1 MQLVVIAGGKGTRLR
16 QRLGDLPKPL
26 VEIGGRPL
34 LESQILLARRYAF
47 TDILLLTGYE
57 GHRIGSYCGDGAAWG
72 VRIRYRQEE
81 EPLGTAGAVLAAFD
95 ELDERFAVMYG
106 DTMLNVDLARFWNAH
121 LASGAPASLF
131 LHPNDHPRD
140 SDLVELDAGGRI
152 AAFHPYPRAEGRYYG
167 NLVNAAL
174 YALNREAL
182 APFAAGRPACRD
194 FGKHLFPYMLARG
207 VALHGYRSPE
217 YIKDAGTPERLDEVA
232 EDFRSGRIERGSL
245 ATPQPAVFLD
255 RDGALNREV
264 GYVKTP
270 GELDVFP
277 EAGPAIRRLNRAG
290 IRTVV
295 VTNQPVLARGECTEA
310 QLQEIHNKLETVLGA
325 DGAYLD
331 AIYHCPHH
339 PHKGYPGE
347 RADLK
352 IACSC
357 RKPATG
363 MIDRAARDLNLD
375 LSRSWLIGDR
385 DTDVKTASNAG
396 LRSILLETDGPRGAV
411 SEMPDVTLPNLA
423 AAVDFLLSGASRFR
437 CDGSPANMPDNQ

>member
-16 QRLGDLPKPL
+16 ERLGDLPKPL

-34 LESQILLARRYAF
+34 LESQILLAKRYGF

-57 GHRIGSYCGDGAAWG
+57 GRQVGNYCGDGAAWG
-72 VRIRYRQEE
+72 VRIRYRREE
-81 EPLGTAGAVLAAFD
+81 EPLGTAGAVLAALD
-95 ELDERFAVMYG
+95 ELEERFAVMYG

-131 LHPNDHPRD
+131 LHPNGHPQD
-140 SDLVELDAGGRI
+140 SDLVELGAGSRI
-152 AAFHPYPRAEGRYYG
+152 AAFHPYPRPGGRYYG

-182 APFAAGRPACRD
+182 APYAAARPAFRD
-194 FGKHLFPYMLARG
+194 FGKHLFPHMLTQG
-207 VALHGYRSPE
+207 VELHGYRSPE
-217 YIKDAGTPERLDEVA
+217 YIKDAGTPERLDEVRA
-232 EDFRSGRIERGSL
+232 DFRTGRIERGSL

-255 RDGALNREV
+255 RDGALNREA
-264 GYVKTP
+264 GYIKTP
-270 GELDVFP
+270 GELEVFS
-277 EAGPAIRRLNRAG
+277 EAGPAIRRLNQAG
-290 IRTVV
+290 IRTVL

-331 AIYHCPHH
+331 AIYYCPHH

-352 IACSC
+352 IVCSC

-363 MIDRAARDLNLD
+363 MVDQAAQALNLD
-375 LSRSWLIGDR
+375 LSRSWLIGDS
-385 DTDVKTASNAG
+385 DTDVKTAANAG
-396 LRSILLETDGPRGAV
+396 LRSILLETAGPRDTL
-411 SEMPDVTLPNLA
+411 SEAPDVTLPGLA
-423 AAVDFLLSGASRFR
+423 AAVDFLLSGSSIAPALPA
-437 CDGSPANMPDNQ
+437 DAPANR